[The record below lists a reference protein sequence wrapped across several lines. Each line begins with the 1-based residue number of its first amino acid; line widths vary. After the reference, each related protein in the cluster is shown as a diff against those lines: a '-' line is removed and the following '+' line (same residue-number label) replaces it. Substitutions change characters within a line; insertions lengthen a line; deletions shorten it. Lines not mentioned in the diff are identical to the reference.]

1 MKQEVR
7 SERAPAAIG
16 PYSQGIRLE
25 GTGLVMTAGQIG
37 LDPKTGEMV
46 SGGIAGECR
55 QALRNLEG
63 VLEAAGLR
71 LEHVAKV
78 TVFLA
83 DMGEFAAMNAV
94 YEEFFRAPYPARS
107 AFGVAALP
115 KGARVE
121 IEAVAVVD

>member
-1 MKQEVR
+1 
-7 SERAPAAIG
+7 
-16 PYSQGIRLE
+16 
-25 GTGLVMTAGQIG
+25 MTAGQIG